1 MLQDALLKMEVSF
14 GEKHGGTLSC
24 RGALVKS
31 MISQRRFAEAVSL
44 LKRLLV
50 LAEGTL
56 SPGHMII
63 CQASFDLGM
72 AYAGQGRLDE
82 ALGMSR
88 RATEGIARERS
99 DEQLSTMAWM
109 SNVTHLEEL
118 VARGSQS
125 LSAENLA

>member
-24 RGALVKS
+24 RGVLAKS

-56 SPGHMII
+56 SPSHMII
-63 CQASFDLGM
+63 CQSSFDLGM
-72 AYAGQGRLDE
+72 AYAGQGRLYE

-88 RATEGIARERS
+88 KSHRGNCERK
-99 DEQLSTMAWM
+99 E
-109 SNVTHLEEL
+109 
-118 VARGSQS
+118 
-125 LSAENLA
+125 